1 MTRSQSN
8 LNDSDISSKSLVM
21 GEEDLQD
28 LINELDIEA
37 IRREVFSL
45 YDIRFGLDTQLA
57 LRKVQVYEAEDVMFQ
72 NYLGCLKEAHER
84 FLGYIF

>member
-1 MTRSQSN
+1 MTRSNSN
-8 LNDSDISSKSLVM
+8 LNDSDISGKSLVM

-57 LRKVQVYEAEDVMFQ
+57 LRKV
-72 NYLGCLKEAHER
+72 
-84 FLGYIF
+84 